1 MIPFQVQR
9 FIYRRGRRLYGIIVE
24 AFSKPGVLA
33 SISSIMAERGLDIL
47 YSTALA
53 VEAGERG
60 GIIFLIDFTDSDV
73 TPQAIAEELK
83 ALDFVEDVTII
94 EPVVDGFLIDDATF
108 PIMLG
113 RRRALILDDGMLRGI
128 FISFRERLG
137 SGGEAMLYHLGLEA
151 GRIRGRHAAMFA
163 QRLGIKGLDK
173 GLETVAKALKALGY
187 GIIEFMELQENPP
200 RARVRVYNSIECE
213 LGRGA
218 GHPFSQYIRGL
229 ITGIASEFFKREM
242 TAREVKCIAV
252 GDHYCEFELQP
263 KGQPHNLITSL

>member
-9 FIYRRGRRLYGIIVE
+9 LLYRQGRRLYGIIVE

-33 SISSIMAERGLDIL
+33 SISSMLAERNLDVI
-47 YSTALA
+47 YCTAITA
-53 VEAGERG
+53 EDKRG
-60 GIIFLIDFTDSDV
+60 GIIFLVDFTDSDAM
-73 TPQAIAEELK
+73 PQSVAEELK

-151 GRIRGRHAAMFA
+151 GRSRGRHAAMLA
-163 QRLGIKGLDK
+163 QKVGIKSLDR

-187 GIIEFMELQENPP
+187 GIIEFIELQENPP
-200 RARVRVYNSIECE
+200 RARVRIYNSIECE

-229 ITGIASEFFKREM
+229 ITGIASEFFRREM
-242 TAREVKCIAV
+242 TAREVKCIAM
-252 GDHYCEFELQP
+252 GDPYCEFELKPQM
-263 KGQPHNLITSL
+263 

>member
-1 MIPFQVQR
+1 M
-9 FIYRRGRRLYGIIVE
+9 L
-24 AFSKPGVLA
+24 
-33 SISSIMAERGLDIL
+33 AERNLDII
-47 YSTALA
+47 YCTAIA
-53 VEAGERG
+53 AEDKRG
-60 GIIFLIDFTDSDV
+60 GIIFLVDFTDSDAM
-73 TPQAIAEELK
+73 PQSVAEELK
-83 ALDFVEDVTII
+83 SLEFVEDVTII
-94 EPVVDGFLIDDATF
+94 EPIVDGFLIDDATF

-151 GRIRGRHAAMFA
+151 GRSRGRHAAMLA
-163 QRLGIKGLDK
+163 QRVGIKSLDK

-187 GIIEFMELQENPP
+187 GIIEFIELQENPP
-200 RARVRVYNSIECE
+200 RARVRIYNSIECE

-242 TAREVKCIAV
+242 TAREVKCIAM
-252 GDHYCEFELQP
+252 GDPYCEFELKP
-263 KGQPHNLITSL
+263 RM

>member
-1 MIPFQVQR
+1 M
-9 FIYRRGRRLYGIIVE
+9 L
-24 AFSKPGVLA
+24 
-33 SISSIMAERGLDIL
+33 AERNLDII
-47 YSTALA
+47 YCTAIA
-53 VEAGERG
+53 AEDKRG
-60 GIIFLIDFTDSDV
+60 GIIFLVDFTDSDAM
-73 TPQAIAEELK
+73 PQSVAEELK
-83 ALDFVEDVTII
+83 SLEFIEDVTII
-94 EPVVDGFLIDDATF
+94 EPIVDGFLIDDATF

-151 GRIRGRHAAMFA
+151 GRSRGRHAAMLA
-163 QRLGIKGLDK
+163 QRVGIKSLDK

-187 GIIEFMELQENPP
+187 GIIEFIELQENPP
-200 RARVRVYNSIECE
+200 RARVRIYNSIECE

-242 TAREVKCIAV
+242 TAREVKCIAM
-252 GDHYCEFELQP
+252 GDPYCEFELKP
-263 KGQPHNLITSL
+263 RM

>member
-1 MIPFQVQR
+1 MIIPFQVQR
-9 FIYRRGRRLYGIIVE
+9 LLYRQGRRLYGIIVE

-33 SISSIMAERGLDIL
+33 LISSMLAERDLDII
-47 YSTALA
+47 YCTAIA
-53 VEAGERG
+53 AEDKRG
-60 GIIFLIDFTDSDV
+60 GIIFLIDFTDSDAM
-73 TPQAIAEELK
+73 PQSVAEELK
-83 ALDFVEDVTII
+83 SLEFVEDVAII
-94 EPVVDGFLIDDATF
+94 EPIVDGFLIDDATF

-151 GRIRGRHAAMFA
+151 GRSRGRHAAMLA
-163 QRLGIKGLDK
+163 QRVGIKSLDK

-187 GIIEFMELQENPP
+187 GIIKFIEFQENPP
-200 RARVRVYNSIECE
+200 RARVRIYNSIECE

-229 ITGIASEFFKREM
+229 ITGIMSEFFKREM
-242 TAREVKCIAV
+242 TAREVKCIAM
-252 GDHYCEFELQP
+252 GDPYCEFELKP
-263 KGQPHNLITSL
+263 RM

>member
-1 MIPFQVQR
+1 VIPFQVQR
-9 FIYRRGRRLYGIIVE
+9 LLYRQGRRLYGIIVE

-33 SISSIMAERGLDIL
+33 LISSMLAERNLDII
-47 YSTALA
+47 YCTAIA
-53 VEAGERG
+53 AEDKRG
-60 GIIFLIDFTDSDV
+60 GIIFLVDFTDSDAM
-73 TPQAIAEELK
+73 PQSVAEELK
-83 ALDFVEDVTII
+83 SLEFIEDVTII
-94 EPVVDGFLIDDATF
+94 EPIVDGFLIDDATF

-151 GRIRGRHAAMFA
+151 GRSRGRHAAMLA
-163 QRLGIKGLDK
+163 QRVGIKSLDK

-187 GIIEFMELQENPP
+187 GIIEFIELQENPP
-200 RARVRVYNSIECE
+200 RARVRIYNSIECE

-242 TAREVKCIAV
+242 TAREVKCIAM
-252 GDHYCEFELQP
+252 GDPYCEFELKP
-263 KGQPHNLITSL
+263 RM

>member
-1 MIPFQVQR
+1 VIPFQVQR
-9 FIYRRGRRLYGIIVE
+9 LLYRQGRRLYGIIVE

-33 SISSIMAERGLDIL
+33 LISSMLAERNLDII
-47 YSTALA
+47 YCTAIA
-53 VEAGERG
+53 AEDKRG
-60 GIIFLIDFTDSDV
+60 GIIFLVDFTDSDAM
-73 TPQAIAEELK
+73 PQSVAEELK
-83 ALDFVEDVTII
+83 SLEFVEDVTII
-94 EPVVDGFLIDDATF
+94 EPIVDGFLIDDATF

-151 GRIRGRHAAMFA
+151 GRSRGRHAAMLA
-163 QRLGIKGLDK
+163 QRVGIKSLDK

-187 GIIEFMELQENPP
+187 GIIEFIELQENPP
-200 RARVRVYNSIECE
+200 RARVRIYNSIECE

-242 TAREVKCIAV
+242 TAREVKCIAM
-252 GDHYCEFELQP
+252 GDPYCEFELKP
-263 KGQPHNLITSL
+263 RM

>member
-9 FIYRRGRRLYGIIVE
+9 LLYRQGRRLYGIIVE

-33 SISSIMAERGLDIL
+33 LISSMLAERNLDII
-47 YSTALA
+47 YCTAIA
-53 VEAGERG
+53 AEDKRG
-60 GIIFLIDFTDSDV
+60 GIIFLVDFTDSDAM
-73 TPQAIAEELK
+73 PQSVAEELK
-83 ALDFVEDVTII
+83 SLEFIEDVTII
-94 EPVVDGFLIDDATF
+94 EPIVDGFLIDDATF

-151 GRIRGRHAAMFA
+151 GRSRGRHAATLA
-163 QRLGIKGLDK
+163 QRVGIKSLDK

-187 GIIEFMELQENPP
+187 GIIEFIELQENPP
-200 RARVRVYNSIECE
+200 RARVRIYNSIECE

-242 TAREVKCIAV
+242 TAREVKCIAM
-252 GDHYCEFELQP
+252 GDPYCEFELKP
-263 KGQPHNLITSL
+263 RM

>member
-9 FIYRRGRRLYGIIVE
+9 LLYRQGRRLYGIIVE

-33 SISSIMAERGLDIL
+33 LISSMLAERNLDII
-47 YSTALA
+47 YCTAIA
-53 VEAGERG
+53 AEDKRG
-60 GIIFLIDFTDSDV
+60 GIIFLVDFTDSDAM
-73 TPQAIAEELK
+73 PQSVAEELK
-83 ALDFVEDVTII
+83 SLEFVEDVTII
-94 EPVVDGFLIDDATF
+94 EPIVDGFLIDDATF

-151 GRIRGRHAAMFA
+151 GRSRGRHAAMLA
-163 QRLGIKGLDK
+163 QRVGIKSLDK

-187 GIIEFMELQENPP
+187 GIIEFIELQENPP
-200 RARVRVYNSIECE
+200 RARVRIYNSIECE

-242 TAREVKCIAV
+242 TAREVKCIAM
-252 GDHYCEFELQP
+252 GDPYCEFELKP
-263 KGQPHNLITSL
+263 RM

>member
-1 MIPFQVQR
+1 M
-9 FIYRRGRRLYGIIVE
+9 L
-24 AFSKPGVLA
+24 
-33 SISSIMAERGLDIL
+33 AERNLDVI
-47 YSTALA
+47 YCTAITA
-53 VEAGERG
+53 EDKRG
-60 GIIFLIDFTDSDV
+60 GIIFLVDFTDSDAM
-73 TPQAIAEELK
+73 PQSVAEELK

-151 GRIRGRHAAMFA
+151 GRSRGRHAAMLA
-163 QRLGIKGLDK
+163 QKVGIKSLDR

-187 GIIEFMELQENPP
+187 GIIEFIELQENPP
-200 RARVRVYNSIECE
+200 RARVRIYNSIECE

-229 ITGIASEFFKREM
+229 ITGIASEFFRREM
-242 TAREVKCIAV
+242 TAREVKCIAM
-252 GDHYCEFELQP
+252 GDPYCEFELKPQM
-263 KGQPHNLITSL
+263 